1 MGTPDLL
8 TAVDAI
14 YASALDPERWPEA
27 LDTIAQLVG
36 GLGAVIVPI
45 TTADK
50 MATVASTSLDESNR
64 DYSREWWQYDIRKE
78 KVSARGPTD
87 GLIKDADLLDDETL
101 RTHPFCQEFSR
112 RHGLG
117 AYMGSVTALPSG
129 QIITVGVHRDLRRGP
144 FEKADEDNYAR
155 LAPHAA
161 RAIAAAAEIAEG
173 RRTSRLLGNTLDRL
187 TCGIILL
194 NAQGGVVTVSE
205 TARSL
210 LGTGFTVSRGRLKA
224 ATAKDQKALDA
235 LVMSALPGRAT
246 LMQSPL
252 VLARNVGDKQKVFVQ
267 AIPVTGNEPTTFE
280 HLALRPGVLV
290 LVNGLFHPSLGY
302 SPGTPDPAQPHQR
315 AGPYRDGG
323 RQWAIVK
330 GSGSAVETDRR
341 NDPYGAESRVRAP
354 WYHPPESA
362 CSTRHETGGAARAEL
377 TPKTAVDQ
385 PATDSG
391 FLLRRRYHRCGMRL
405 HSEPDK
411 IENWPWGKDVR
422 VPPSR
427 DLLRS

>member
-290 LVNGLFHPSLGY
+290 LVNGLFTPASDIVQERLIRLSLTKGQARIAMAVG
-302 SPGTPDPAQPHQR
+302 SGLSSKEAAAQLKLTDGTIRTVLKAVYERLGITRQSQLVALVTRLGALPAQ
-315 AGPYRDGG
+315 
-323 RQWAIVK
+323 
-330 GSGSAVETDRR
+330 
-341 NDPYGAESRVRAP
+341 N
-354 WYHPPESA
+354 
-362 CSTRHETGGAARAEL
+362 
-377 TPKTAVDQ
+377 
-385 PATDSG
+385 
-391 FLLRRRYHRCGMRL
+391 
-405 HSEPDK
+405 
-411 IENWPWGKDVR
+411 
-422 VPPSR
+422 
-427 DLLRS
+427 

>member
-1 MGTPDLL
+1 
-8 TAVDAI
+8 
-14 YASALDPERWPEA
+14 
-27 LDTIAQLVG
+27 LVG

-161 RAIAAAAEIAEG
+161 RAITAAAEIAES
-173 RRTSRLLGNTLDRL
+173 RRTSRLLENTLDRL

-290 LVNGLFHPSLGY
+290 LVNGLFTPASDIVQERLIRLSLTKGQARIAMAVG
-302 SPGTPDPAQPHQR
+302 SGLSSKEAAAQLKLTDGTIRTVLKAVYERLGITRQSQLVALVTRLGALPAQ
-315 AGPYRDGG
+315 
-323 RQWAIVK
+323 
-330 GSGSAVETDRR
+330 
-341 NDPYGAESRVRAP
+341 N
-354 WYHPPESA
+354 
-362 CSTRHETGGAARAEL
+362 
-377 TPKTAVDQ
+377 
-385 PATDSG
+385 
-391 FLLRRRYHRCGMRL
+391 
-405 HSEPDK
+405 
-411 IENWPWGKDVR
+411 
-422 VPPSR
+422 
-427 DLLRS
+427 

>member
-1 MGTPDLL
+1 MGTLDLL

-27 LDTIAQLVG
+27 LDTIAQVVG

-45 TTADK
+45 MASDK
-50 MATVASTSLDESNR
+50 MVTIASTSLEESNQ

-78 KVSARGPTD
+78 RVSARGPTS
-87 GLIKDADLLDDETL
+87 GLLRDADLLDDETL

-117 AYMGSVTALPSG
+117 AFMGYVTALPSR

-144 FEKADEDNYAR
+144 FKKADEDTYAR

-173 RRTSRLLGNTLDRL
+173 RRASRLFGNTLDRL

-194 NAQGGVVTVSE
+194 DAQGNVVTVSE
-205 TARSL
+205 TARSS

-246 LMQSPL
+246 LVQPPL
-252 VLARNVGDKQKVFVQ
+252 VLTRNAGDAQKVFVQ

-290 LVNGLFHPSLGY
+290 LVNSLFTPASDMIQERLIRLGLTRGQARIAMAVGGGLSSKEAAAQLKLTDGTIRTVLKAVYERLGLTRQGQLVALVTKL
-302 SPGTPDPAQPHQR
+302 GTLPAQ
-315 AGPYRDGG
+315 
-323 RQWAIVK
+323 
-330 GSGSAVETDRR
+330 
-341 NDPYGAESRVRAP
+341 N
-354 WYHPPESA
+354 
-362 CSTRHETGGAARAEL
+362 
-377 TPKTAVDQ
+377 
-385 PATDSG
+385 
-391 FLLRRRYHRCGMRL
+391 
-405 HSEPDK
+405 
-411 IENWPWGKDVR
+411 
-422 VPPSR
+422 
-427 DLLRS
+427 